1 MLKRVA
7 VGLATVV
14 MLITM
19 FAIPSTSFAST
30 RQDTAPTQNAIAA
43 TWSGWESLGGVLPS
57 GEAPTVVSW
66 GSNRLDVFV
75 KGTDNALWHRWWD
88 GSRWG
93 GWESLGGILTSTP
106 SAVSW
111 GPYRLDVFVQGTDR
125 ALWQKSWNGNLW
137 SQWHSLGGI
146 LTSQTAAVSWG
157 RYRLDVFARGTDNAL
172 WHKWW
177 KA

>member
-7 VGLATVV
+7 VGLTTIVL
-14 MLITM
+14 LITM

-30 RQDTAPTQNAIAA
+30 RQDTTPTQNMIAA
-43 TWSGWESLGGVLPS
+43 TWSGWQSLGGVLPS
-57 GEAPTVVSW
+57 SEAPTVVSW
-66 GSNRLDVFV
+66 GPNRLDIFV

-88 GSRWG
+88 GSTWG
-93 GWESLGGILTSTP
+93 GWESLGAVLTSTP
-106 SAVSW
+106 SAASW
-111 GPYRLDVFVQGTDR
+111 GPYRLDVFARGTDN
-125 ALWQKSWNGNLW
+125 ALWHKSWNGKSW

-157 RYRLDVFARGTDNAL
+157 RYHIDVFARGTDNAL

-177 KA
+177 NA